1 MVRAKKVF
9 GQDSITV
16 ITQRWHNERAV
27 FIAKHKELEAIGF
40 NAKGVKIKQSYIKT
54 HLREGLAKVKVV
66 LNLLFHKEPKFLGDP
81 VVVG

>member
-9 GQDSITV
+9 GQDSLTV

-27 FIAKHKELEAIGF
+27 YIAKHKELEAIGF
-40 NAKGVKIKQSYIKT
+40 NTKDVRIKQSYIKN

-66 LNLLFHKEPKFLGDP
+66 LDLLFHKEPKFL
-81 VVVG
+81 